1 MLVLK
6 LIGKI
11 LLLPVWVIL
20 AITWLVVHILVST
33 FSIFHGFWKAF
44 FTLFTILAIAF
55 GMYQNVVVC
64 ICAVVATFLI
74 LTGGV
79 FLEILLE
86 VARIRVGRL
95 ILVYGNKG

>member
-20 AITWLVVHILVST
+20 AITWLVVHILVSI

-55 GMYQNVVVC
+55 GMYQNAL
-64 ICAVVATFLI
+64 ILAGAIAVTFLI
-74 LTGGV
+74 LLAGAAID
-79 FLEILLE
+79 LLLE
-86 VARIRVGRL
+86 EARKEVGRL
-95 ILVYGNKG
+95 ISE

>member
-64 ICAVVATFLI
+64 FCLRLCMRVIKLHNTLTVIVSAMDLLLTF
-74 LTGGV
+74 
-79 FLEILLE
+79 
-86 VARIRVGRL
+86 
-95 ILVYGNKG
+95 

>member
-20 AITWLVVHILVST
+20 AITWLVVHVLVSI
-33 FSIFHGFWKAF
+33 FSVFHGFWKAF

-55 GMYQNVVVC
+55 GMYQN
-64 ICAVVATFLI
+64 ALI
-74 LTGGV
+74 FAGTITVTL
-79 FLEILLE
+79 
-86 VARIRVGRL
+86 L
-95 ILVYGNKG
+95 ILVVGAAVEVLLEEARKRISRVILA